1 MGKYI
6 NRSIN
11 GKIRI
16 PNLDIMY
23 DDVCKFVKEHQGE
36 KGYIDTQS
44 DECDTIYCIAYS
56 DFSSQGEENIVY
68 GVRWN
73 ETEQDLEICYEPYMR
88 TYRVVYDE
96 DAFKDAEWDS
106 VKWSD
111 AVYYIPTIF
120 NIAESIEEYVEE

>member
-44 DECDTIYCIAYS
+44 DESDTIYCIVYS

-73 ETEQDLEICYEPYMR
+73 DEYNDLEICFEPFTR
-88 TYRVVYDE
+88 TYKVVYD
-96 DAFKDAEWDS
+96 DAAFKNAEWYS
-106 VKWSD
+106 VRCSD
-111 AVYYIPTIF
+111 VYYIPTIF
-120 NIAESIEEYVEE
+120 DIAECIEEYVED